1 MKIIIDSQIRIEN
14 PSKQIIDYIKKELEI
29 PNPEIVKKQAMGF
42 WCGNIPKTLKAYSK
56 NGNDYIIPIG
66 EIDNIWKL
74 HSKKED
80 YEVNFGKHEKL
91 NFPENTLKLYD
102 YQEKA
107 VNEAIKF
114 KRGILSS
121 KCGSGKS
128 IMALEI
134 IRRLG
139 FKALIVCEKKEILQ
153 QFVGYLK
160 DVFNMN
166 SGEYGT
172 IQEGKVEIG
181 SLVTVALRQTLA
193 KIDLTPY
200 KYEWGTIC
208 VDECQNVGGSVT
220 KCTQYSKIL
229 NNLVAEYRYGISA
242 TRI

>member
-1 MKIIIDSQIRIEN
+1 MKIYIDSQIRIQN

-29 PNPEIVKKQAMGF
+29 PNPEITKKQAMGF

-74 HSKKED
+74 HPVKED
-80 YEVNFGKHEKL
+80 YTINFGEHEKMS
-91 NFPENTLKLYD
+91 FPEIAFKLYD

-107 VNEAIKF
+107 VNESIKF

-134 IRRLG
+134 IARLG
-139 FKALIVCEKKEILQ
+139 YKALVICEKKEILQ

-160 DVFNMN
+160 DVFNMQP
-166 SGEYGT
+166 GQYGV
-172 IQEGKVEIG
+172 IQEGKVELG

-193 KIDLTPY
+193 RIDLTPY
-200 KYEWGTIC
+200 KFEWGTII
-208 VDECQNVGGSVT
+208 VDECQNVRT
-220 KCTQYSKIL
+220 DPLQNALNIL
-229 NNLVAEYRYGISA
+229 KY
-242 TRI
+242 

>member
-42 WCGNIPKTLKAYSK
+42 WCGNIPKILKAYSK

-74 HSKKED
+74 HPIKED
-80 YEVNFGKHEKL
+80 YQVNFGKHEKL

-107 VNEAIKF
+107 VSEAIKF

-128 IMALEI
+128 IMSLEI
-134 IRRLG
+134 IKRIG
-139 FKALIVCEKKEILQ
+139 YKALIICEKKEILQ
-153 QFVGYLK
+153 QFIDYLK
-160 DVFNMN
+160 NVFNMEK
-166 SGEYGT
+166 GEYGT

-181 SLVTVALRQTLA
+181 RLVTVALRQTLA

-208 VDECQNVGGSVT
+208 IDECQNVGGSVT